1 MNEKQLANY
10 RMNSEELAEWNSL
23 AKQICEDCNRAD
35 IMTFALKDAVTKPVF
50 PTNIGSSI

>member
-23 AKQICEDCNRAD
+23 AKQIYEDCKKAD
-35 IMTFALKDAVTKPVF
+35 VMTFTLKDAVTKPVF

>member
-1 MNEKQLANY
+1 MNEKQLANH
-10 RMNSEELAEWNSL
+10 RMNNEKLAERNSL

-35 IMTFALKDAVTKPVF
+35 IMTFALKEAVTKPVF